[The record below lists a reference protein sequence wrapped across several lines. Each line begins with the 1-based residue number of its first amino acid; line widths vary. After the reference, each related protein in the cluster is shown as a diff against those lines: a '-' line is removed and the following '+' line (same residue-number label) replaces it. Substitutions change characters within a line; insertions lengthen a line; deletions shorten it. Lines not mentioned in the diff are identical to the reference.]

1 MIMNPVSEIPV
12 LNSTKQLQVF
22 METYN
27 ILHPR
32 HNSLDLHSLNRE
44 DRELYYV
51 YANFLSWW
59 HVMNEGYSQASV
71 RNGKLL
77 NQYAAIEQIRCVW
90 LFYDF
95 VVNDFHKKL
104 ITIILNSDRSV
115 LSASDYALMLY
126 VSSLEDT
133 TFNKLPLPVL
143 HDIFDPLA
151 QQNITT
157 WQEVE

>member
-1 MIMNPVSEIPV
+1 MNPVTEIPV
-12 LNSTKQLQVF
+12 LNSTEQLQVF

-27 ILHPR
+27 ILHPE
-32 HNSLDLHSLNRE
+32 HISFDIHSLNRE
-44 DRELYYV
+44 DRDLYYI

-59 HVMNEGYSQASV
+59 HVMNEGHSKTST
-71 RNGKLL
+71 RNRKLL
-77 NQYAAIEQIRCVW
+77 NEYAAIEQIGCIW

-95 VVNDFHKKL
+95 SVNNFHKKL
-104 ITIILNSDRSV
+104 ITIILNSNKSI

-126 VSSLEDT
+126 VSSLEGT

-157 WQEVE
+157 WQGVE